1 MRAVHTCVLE
11 MLETHKIYSVDRQ
24 AHTVHACVL
33 EMLKTHKIYSVD
45 RTWLSVRPAI
55 GTVAHMTVLST
66 LDSLCDKITRQQGA
80 APLPHDRDSAF
91 LDILLESIDSLAYA
105 FLIVP
110 FLYNSQDRLQHI
122 SIMFCDIIKSIDQH
136 TSQKTTHK
144 EFLRDTQECL
154 ATLSRH
160 VLSEE
165 VAMYV

>member
-1 MRAVHTCVLE
+1 
-11 MLETHKIYSVDRQ
+11 
-24 AHTVHACVL
+24 
-33 EMLKTHKIYSVD
+33 
-45 RTWLSVRPAI
+45 
-55 GTVAHMTVLST
+55 MTVLST
-66 LDSLCDKITRQQGA
+66 LDSLCDKITTQQGVGA
-80 APLPHDRDSAF
+80 VPHGRDNAF
-91 LDILLESIDSLAYA
+91 MDILLESIDSLAYA

-122 SIMFCDIIKSIDQH
+122 SIMFCDIIKSIDKH
-136 TSQKTTHK
+136 ASQKTKHK